1 MEKTE
6 NQSKT
11 EATVESADASV
22 EKADASVE
30 DTSVDGV
37 VATDTIEAPKSS
49 DPVGERPIYH
59 IQTSL
64 DPTLDT
70 HLKRV
75 SFIAIGAVF
84 LCVIMM
90 MVTGGR
96 LASEVDNLQAATL
109 SLTKRVV
116 NMNSGL
122 ERFATLDTRFELLDL
137 GQASIL
143 DGNNELRLANSE
155 LVGVVSEEVSKL
167 SNALDERSANISSLT
182 AQMSN
187 ITEVVAEQEKSIGS
201 LSERFDRLERQIAS
215 LKGLERD
222 IRILVEIEQG
232 NLKELF
238 RQQLELEEQEL
249 LQGTLQSGTSE
260 EAKDPRLDGVVTFST
275 SRD

>member
-11 EATVESADASV
+11 EATIESADASV

-30 DTSVDGV
+30 DTSVEGV
-37 VATDTIEAPKSS
+37 VASDIVEAPKSS
-49 DPVGERPIYH
+49 DPVGKRPIYN

-249 LQGTLQSGTSE
+249 LQGTLQGGTSE